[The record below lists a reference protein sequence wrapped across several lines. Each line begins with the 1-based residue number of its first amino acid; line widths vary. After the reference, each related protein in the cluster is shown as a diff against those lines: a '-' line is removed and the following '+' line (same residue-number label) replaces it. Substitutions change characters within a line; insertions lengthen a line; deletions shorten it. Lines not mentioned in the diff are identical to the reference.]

1 MAFNSLY
8 FILLFLPL
16 ALIFYYITPKKF
28 RNIILLLE
36 NLVFYAWGDISYIL
50 ILLSLIIVNYLFGL
64 LIENSK
70 KSELKK
76 LFVTSAIAT
85 DLLVLGYFK
94 YFNFFVE
101 NINNYFHS
109 NLDLIHVIMPVGIS
123 FYTFMAITYL
133 VDIYRK
139 DVKAEKNPIKVALFL
154 SLFTNILA
162 GPINR
167 YCTFYEQLSKRE
179 ESIQNFIYGIKRFI
193 IGLSKKVIIANT
205 LATIAD
211 GVFDLSANEYSIL
224 VCWLGLISYSLQLYF
239 DFSGYSDMAIGI
251 GRMFGFKI
259 MENFNFPYISKT
271 FTEFWRRWHISLSSW
286 FKYYLYIPLGGNRK
300 GNIRTYINLFI
311 VFLVTG
317 FWHGASWL
325 FIFWGLWHGLF
336 MIIERFFN
344 LAKKEFNNKY
354 INGLLHLYCMFFV
367 TIGWVFFRSE
377 NLKSAFEYIF
387 TLFDFST
394 AMVSFV
400 RIGEFINNYSLI
412 ILVCAL
418 IGMTGLLKNIIEW
431 GNEHWTKQIILNL
444 VLIFLLFFCIC
455 TIDASSYSPFI
466 YFQF

>member
-76 LFVTSAIAT
+76 LFVTSAIAV

-224 VCWLGLISYSLQLYF
+224 VCWLGLIAYSLQLYF

-317 FWHGASWL
+317 FWHGASWV

-387 TLFDFST
+387 TLFNFST
-394 AMVSFV
+394 IMISFV

-412 ILVCAL
+412 ILIFAL
-418 IGMTGLLKNIIEW
+418 IGMTGILKNIIEW
-431 GNEHWTKQIILNL
+431 SNEHWAKQILLNL
-444 VLIFLLFFCIC
+444 ILLFLLFFSIC
-455 TIDASSYSPFI
+455 SIDASSYSPFI